1 MAPLPKISVVIITY
15 NFAAYVGECIDSVL
29 SQTLRPFEIVVCDD
43 HSTDESWDIIS
54 RYSRRYPDLI
64 KAYQHKKNMGVFY
77 NGTFGAKQ
85 YTGDLVSMMDGD
97 DRWLPEKLECEWK
110 ALQST
115 PGAQIAYS
123 NVITIDAQ
131 GRRTGV
137 WHDGERAAPPSGDVF
152 AEVFSRRVFSN
163 SRSVF
168 RNELVS
174 RRAFSEEGHCDERLE
189 SYWDW
194 DRKIRFAARFPVAYS
209 GKALVEY
216 RQHEESFSRQDAAKH
231 LRAMVD
237 VYEKHLPL
245 LSRRSAEE
253 VIRIRCNIECLLGL
267 ELIRLPL
274 SESADF
280 FSVRSVLERNAS
292 ALRQLPKDDRA
303 VLNAELS
310 PLLAKLCLRAARER
324 LGKGHKISALR
335 YLMHSLQY
343 ASKPP
348 DLRLALEIIL
358 PSPAFALVQTM
369 HRRIF
374 D

>member
-1 MAPLPKISVVIITY
+1 MDSVPRISVVVITY
-15 NFAAYVGECIDSVL
+15 NFGRYVAECLESIL
-29 SQTLRPFEIVVCDD
+29 SQTLKPFEIVVCDD

-85 YTGDLVSMMDGD
+85 YTGDFVSMMDGD
-97 DRWLPEKLECEWK
+97 DRWLPEKLEREWQ
-110 ALQST
+110 ALRKT

-131 GRRTGV
+131 GRKTGV
-137 WHDGERAAPPSGDVF
+137 WHDEEGAPPPSGDAFV
-152 AEVFSRRVFSN
+152 EVFSRRVFSN

-174 RRAFSEEGHCDERLE
+174 RRAFDEEGHCDERLE

-194 DRKIRFAARFPVAYS
+194 ERKIRFTARFPVAYS
-209 GKALVEY
+209 GEALVEY

-231 LRAMVD
+231 LRAVVG

-245 LSRRSAEE
+245 LRHRSAEE
-253 VIRIRCNIECLLGL
+253 VIRVRCNMECLLAL

-274 SESADF
+274 PENRDF
-280 FSVRSVLERNAS
+280 FSVERVLERYGA
-292 ALRQLPKDDRA
+292 ALREMVGEEGA
-303 VLNAELS
+303 ALNKELS
-310 PLLAKLCLRAARER
+310 PLLAKLCLRAARDR
-324 LGKGHKISALR
+324 LEKGRRMSAFR
-335 YLMHSLQY
+335 YWLDSLQY
-343 ASKPP
+343 DWRPH
-348 DLRLALEIIL
+348 DLQLPLQIVL
-358 PSPAFALVQTM
+358 PSSAYAALRM
-369 HRRIF
+369 LYCRLF